1 MGSAA
6 AYWLSKSSELKI
18 VLVERYS
25 IGNDYCSS
33 HDANRVFRYSYGA
46 DKLYTRMAMNTLPLW
61 KSLEADT
68 GEQLLVPSGLLLVQ
82 GNNEESNRFNDDSY
96 RTLREMSLA
105 VEELDGPDLKKKF
118 PQFNAVQAYLD
129 PYGGVL
135 LASKILA
142 TLSESAR
149 KRGTRVLENRR
160 VTKLN
165 PRDDVEIETSGGI
178 VRARKVIVTIGPW
191 SNALRSERLAQI
203 TPTRQQIVYFQP
215 GDLSQYRPGRF
226 PVFFADQYY
235 GIPAAGIDAVKVSN
249 KGLPDPV
256 DPESANRSVDL
267 GMGAICREVCGRF
280 IPSLANAPIHL
291 SKVCLYDM
299 APNSDFIIAKD
310 PEHANV
316 IYGYGFSGHGFKF
329 APLIG
334 RLLADLVQNLPP
346 SFDLERFTPREG

>member
-6 AYWLSKSSELKI
+6 AYWLSKFTELKI
-18 VLVERYS
+18 VLVERFT

-33 HDANRVFRYSYGA
+33 HDANRVFRYSYGS
-46 DKLYTRMAMNTLPLW
+46 DKLYTKMATETLPLW

-82 GNNEESNRFNDDSY
+82 GRDEESNRFNDDSY

-105 VEELDGPDLKKKF
+105 VEELHESDLKKRF

-129 PYGGVL
+129 PHGGVL
-135 LASKILA
+135 LASKILSR
-142 TLSESAR
+142 LSEMAR
-149 KRGTRVLENRR
+149 KRGVTILENHR

-165 PRDDVEIETSGGI
+165 PRDEVEIETSGGI
-178 VRARKVIVTIGPW
+178 IRAHKVVVTVGPW

-215 GDLSQYRPGRF
+215 SDLTQYRPGIF

-235 GIPAAGIDAVKVSN
+235 GIPAAGIDAVKVSH

-256 DPESANRSVDL
+256 DPESAERSVDL

-280 IPSLANAPIHL
+280 IPSLANAPIHR

-299 APNSDFIIAKD
+299 APNSDFIIASD
-310 PEHANV
+310 PEHTNV

-329 APLIG
+329 APLVG
-334 RLLADLVQNLPP
+334 RLLAELVQDLPS
-346 SFDLERFTPREG
+346 SFDLDRFTPKEV